1 MDFTEALPLLRDG
14 KRVTRRLW
22 LELDG
27 RIGSWLEL
35 ADGPPFARP
44 VLLVWREDPQGFMP
58 WAGAQNDVLQDDWE
72 LA

>member
-1 MDFTEALPLLRDG
+1 VKFEDALPLLRDG

-27 RIGSWLEL
+27 RVGSWVEL
-35 ADGPPFARP
+35 VSDPLFARP
-44 VLLVWREDPQGFMP
+44 VPLVWREDPRGFMP
-58 WAGAQNDVLQDDWE
+58 WAGAQNDILMDDWE

>member
-1 MDFTEALPLLRDG
+1 MKFEDALPLLRDG

-27 RIGSWLEL
+27 RVGSWVEL
-35 ADGPPFARP
+35 VSDPLFARP
-44 VLLVWREDPQGFMP
+44 VPLVWREDLQGFMP
-58 WAGAQNDVLQDDWE
+58 WAGAQNDILMDDWE

>member
-1 MDFTEALPLLRDG
+1 MKFEDALPLLRDG

-27 RIGSWLEL
+27 RVGSWVEL
-35 ADGPPFARP
+35 VSDPLFARP
-44 VLLVWREDPQGFMP
+44 VPLVWREDLRGFMP
-58 WAGAQNDVLQDDWE
+58 WAGAQNDILMDDWK